1 MSIAIGIAMAVA
13 MCLAARF
20 IGFDRDRAF
29 YPVLLIAIA
38 SYDLVFAALTQ
49 DAGVIVAEFLLA
61 MVFIVMAVIGFRK
74 WPVLVLLGLV
84 GHAAADVVHPH
95 MIANGGI
102 PAWWPGFCA
111 GFDVATAVVFGFLLY
126 AAIHAES
133 HEKIDPLSKVAVER
147 SGQAK

>member
-1 MSIAIGIAMAVA
+1 MSIAVGMAMAVA

-29 YPVLLIAIA
+29 HPVLLIAIA

-49 DAGVIVAEFLLA
+49 EAGVIAGECLLA
-61 MVFIVMAVIGFRK
+61 SVFVTVAVVGFRK
-74 WPVLVLLGLV
+74 WPVLVMLGLV

-95 MIANGGI
+95 LVANSGI

-111 GFDVATAVVFGFLLY
+111 GFDAAAAWVFGVVLY
-126 AAIHAES
+126 SARNSAES
-133 HEKIDPLSKVAVER
+133 GVLADPSRRL
-147 SGQAK
+147 

>member
-1 MSIAIGIAMAVA
+1 MSIAVGIVMAVA

-38 SYDLVFAALTQ
+38 SYDLVFATLTE
-49 DAGVIVAEFLLA
+49 DAGVIVAECLLA
-61 MVFIVMAVIGFRK
+61 SLFIVMAVIGFRK
-74 WPVLVLLGLV
+74 WPVLVLLGLA
-84 GHAAADVVHPH
+84 GHAAADAVHPH
-95 MIANGGI
+95 LIANGGI

-111 GFDVATAVVFGFLLY
+111 GFDVAAALVFGVLLY
-126 AAIHAES
+126 TATHARSGETLDS
-133 HEKIDPLSKVAVER
+133 LSNMDIQK